1 MIGVTNLSGP
11 IVSWLIKRFGLRA
24 VSISGAMISSIAL
37 FLSTMSPNVI
47 FLMIIYGIIGGF
59 GAGMIYLTSIIIVGY
74 YFESKR
80 ALATGIAV
88 CGTGVG
94 SIIVPPLA
102 NHIFT
107 HFGSL
112 TSIITLFG
120 GMFLS
125 CIIFG
130 CLMKPLDIEKMPDES
145 EQKKEIKLSGCIK
158 NIVESKEMPD
168 QSEKGNKTPLD
179 TKPEKDIKSNE
190 VSDEKFNGT
199 LLKNTIFISLCLCYS
214 VGTLGMYVPYI
225 FLPNMAELRGISKD
239 KSDYL
244 LSIIGMCAI

>member
-24 VSISGAMISSIAL
+24 VSISGGIISSIAL

-94 SIIVPPLA
+94 SIIVPPLS

-107 HFGSL
+107 HFDSL
-112 TSIITLFG
+112 TSVIMLFG

-130 CLMKPLDIEKMPDES
+130 CLMKPLDIDKMPY
-145 EQKKEIKLSGCIK
+145 
-158 NIVESKEMPD
+158 
-168 QSEKGNKTPLD
+168 QSEKGKKTPLD